1 MPKISRLEFFRRLA
15 GLNHREF
22 AKKLGV
28 APTNVSLIERGY
40 RKPWPAF
47 KERAAAVLRVD
58 YETLWGDNPLLDQI
72 LSGELIP
79 GAGGGKN
86 ERAS

>member
-1 MPKISRLEFFRRLA
+1 MGISRLRYFRELA
-15 GLNHREF
+15 GLTPKELAEKMGIKPANISMVEKGH
-22 AKKLGV
+22 
-28 APTNVSLIERGY
+28 

-79 GAGGGKN
+79 GVEGGKN